1 MGSIQSSQSNLLQGN
16 TEQISYKVFNSEGV
30 YLRTED
36 NNILIKAPKELKPL
50 NGDLV
55 IERERPLKKA
65 VFVTDLKGVFFKNQ
79 NANFIN
85 GDAKYTIQTP
95 NTGKTSDVRSDAN
108 ETVDALTGGKYFFS
122 NDNVAHGGGNNV
134 AMIAINAQTNTIS
147 QNKPLE
153 VGFNYHI
160 KTTDD
165 TDSYEL
171 SIKAFL
177 EESYTGTPLK
187 QYNFDTEVW
196 ENYPASSSDQS
207 RKIIK
212 TSTVNNWGKITQ
224 NIKQFDSSSV
234 TTDVFMNITINRV
247 KSVGGGIEGYQS
259 IYIDNFYI
267 GETNDVVNDKL
278 ISRRKQIPV
287 NGTYS
292 GEQRNEK
299 NTISNVAKTTDY
311 FIGKYD
317 GTFKRLR
324 DSTAK
329 SMEQIVTAEMIN
341 DYRIFLSRYEGTF
354 QNISIDHIGLH
365 NKVHIDF
372 GGETYQDPVSCY
384 IDAMK
389 YDVKAAEYDMT
400 LHMPN
405 QDNDVST
412 TYVNIFD

>member
-16 TEQISYKVFNSEGV
+16 TEQITYKVFDSEGV
-30 YLRTED
+30 FIRSED
-36 NNILIKAPKELKPL
+36 ANILIKAPKELAPV
-50 NGDLV
+50 NSDLV
-55 IERERPLKKA
+55 IERERPLKK
-65 VFVTDLKGVFFKNQ
+65 VEFITDLKGIFYKNK

-85 GDAKYTIQTP
+85 GDANYTIQTP
-95 NTGKTSDVRSDAN
+95 NTNKTSDVRSDAN

-134 AMIAINAQTNTIS
+134 SMVSMTQSTNPIS
-147 QNKPLE
+147 QLKPLE

-160 KTTDD
+160 KTTDE

-177 EESYTGTPLK
+177 EETAGTPLK
-187 QYNFDTEVW
+187 QYNFDNEVW
-196 ENYPASSSDQS
+196 EDYPSSSSVQS
-207 RKIIK
+207 RKIVK
-212 TSTVNNWGKITQ
+212 TSTVNNWGKISQ
-224 NIKQFDSSSV
+224 NIKQYDSASV
-234 TTDVFMNITINRV
+234 TTDVFMNIAINRV
-247 KSVGGGIEGYQS
+247 KSVGGGIEGFVS

-287 NGTYS
+287 NGNYS
-292 GEQRNEK
+292 GEQKNEK

-329 SMEQIVTAEMIN
+329 SMEQIITAEMLN
-341 DYRIFLSRYEGTF
+341 DYRIYLSRYEGTF
-354 QNISIDHIGLH
+354 QNNSIEHIGLH

-389 YDVKAAEYDMT
+389 FNVKSAEYDMT

-405 QDNDVST
+405 QDNDVAT
-412 TYVNIFD
+412 TFVNIFD